1 MELASGKLMDQA
13 VSIQYFKK
21 SFYSYYLFVISFY
34 LLLFVQLNIL
44 LYLISRILG
53 SILVMMMHRYLSYS
67 DDVFIYGL

>member
-44 LYLISRILG
+44 LYLISRILRKHLG
-53 SILVMMMHRYLSYS
+53 
-67 DDVFIYGL
+67 DDDAQVFVIFR